1 MAGAFNNAWLVL
13 KQLSQRDLLEASQF
27 GMPSRMFQNPS
38 DYQLNPDLVQ
48 GRISPTIVPGNPQLP
63 VGDAGINYPQSR
75 GGQGMSDT
83 IREYNEAMFPDE
95 EAYERQINTPT
106 PLSSSTPEE
115 IASMAFGE
123 QALQGHLDDDIREE
137 RRAHSDREAF
147 NEKINQMSP
156 PFGSEREDALVE
168 SMRYQQDL
176 QNAIRQRMRT
186 EDRLD
191 RRREA
196 LRQAQI
202 PISPD
207 DSMADPRDM
216 SSSAA
221 DAAMDY
227 IRDTQRTLSARP
239 PQSITDRASPNLPGK
254 NFFNNPNMP
263 RDRGYRDYF
272 NTIGSIF
279 DFDDGTSMLGEQI

>member
-1 MAGAFNNAWLVL
+1 MAGPFQQSWLIL
-13 KQLSQRDLLEASQF
+13 KKLSQRDLLEASQF
-27 GMPSRMFQNPS
+27 GMPSRMQRFPA
-38 DYQLNPDLVQ
+38 DHPLNPDLVQ
-48 GRISPTIVPGNPQLP
+48 GVS
-63 VGDAGINYPQSR
+63 GINYPQSR

-106 PLSSSTPEE
+106 PLSPSTPEE
-115 IASMAFGE
+115 IASMAYGE

-147 NEKINQMSP
+147 NEKINQMGP

-263 RDRGYRDYF
+263 RDRGYRNYF

>member
-38 DYQLNPDLVQ
+38 NYQLNPDLVQ

-63 VGDAGINYPQSR
+63 VGNVGINYPQPR

-123 QALQGHLDDDIREE
+123 QALQGRLDDDIIEE
-137 RRAHSDREAF
+137 RRAHSNREAF
-147 NEKINQMSP
+147 NEKINQLDP

-168 SMRYQQDL
+168 YMRYQQDL
-176 QNAIRQRMRT
+176 QNAIRERMKT
-186 EDRLD
+186 EDRLG
-191 RRREA
+191 RRQEA

-202 PISPD
+202 PSLPD
-207 DSMADPRDM
+207 DSMADPYEM

-221 DAAMDY
+221 DDAMDY
-227 IRDTQRTLSARP
+227 IRDTQRTLPARP
-239 PQSITDRASPNLPGK
+239 PQSITDRASPNIAQ
-254 NFFNNPNMP
+254 
-263 RDRGYRDYF
+263 RRDYHDYHHA
-272 NTIGSIF
+272 IF
-279 DFDDGTSMLGEQI
+279 DPTNIPSPLNVRY

>member
-1 MAGAFNNAWLVL
+1 MAGPFQESWLVL
-13 KQLSQRDLLEASQF
+13 KELSQRDLLEASQF
-27 GMPSRMFQNPS
+27 GMPSRMQRFPA
-38 DYQLNPDLVQ
+38 DYPLNPDLVQ
-48 GRISPTIVPGNPQLP
+48 GVS
-63 VGDAGINYPQSR
+63 GINYPQSR

-106 PLSSSTPEE
+106 PLSSLTPEE
-115 IASMAFGE
+115 IASMAYGE
-123 QALQGHLDDDIREE
+123 QALQSRLDDDIRDE

-147 NEKINQMSP
+147 NEKINYIP
-156 PFGSEREDALVE
+156 YGSEREDALVE

-176 QNAIRQRMRT
+176 QNAIRQRMGT
-186 EDRLD
+186 EGRLD

-207 DSMADPRDM
+207 DSMADPREM

-227 IRDTQRTLSARP
+227 IRDTQRTLPARP
-239 PQSITDRASPNLPGK
+239 PQSITDRATPNLPGK
-254 NFFNNPNMP
+254 NLHNPNMP
-263 RDRGYRDYF
+263 RTRGYEDYL
-272 NTIGSIF
+272 NTVF
-279 DFDDGTSMLGEQI
+279 ERPPRQKR